1 MSPLSTLLRLVRP
14 VHLILAALTYGLGL
28 GFARYL
34 GALIRVEVAFLGGG
48 FILFV
53 LAAAHLLGEYFRPF
67 NEPIVAD
74 ETRAAREELR
84 GQLLV
89 TAFVLLASAALI
101 VFILLWNQR
110 LTILVDILLGA
121 AALLAFA
128 NVVPPIRL
136 SDRGFGELVSAVLM
150 ANLSPVLAFA
160 LQRADLHRLLPLLT
174 FPLTFLALAYLL
186 ALDFPAYSQDLKYQ
200 RGSLLA
206 RLTWQR
212 AVPLHNVLLGAAY
225 LIYAAAP
232 LVGFSFNL
240 IWPALLTIP
249 LAAYQVFMLRNISE
263 GAPPLWNVFTI
274 NATALFGL
282 TAYLLTLT
290 FWLR

>member
-1 MSPLSTLLRLVRP
+1 MTLITTLVRLTRP
-14 VHLILAALTYGLGL
+14 LQLLLTALTYGLGL

-34 GALIRVEVAFLGGG
+34 GTPTRVELAFLGGG
-48 FILFV
+48 FILLC
-53 LAAAHLLGEYFRPF
+53 LAAANLLGEYFRPF
-67 NEPIVAD
+67 NEPIVVD
-74 ETRAAREELR
+74 ETPAERAELR

-89 TAFVLLASAALI
+89 SALVLLASAGLMVFVMLWNGRLTPLVEIFLGLI
-101 VFILLWNQR
+101 V
-110 LTILVDILLGA
+110 
-121 AALLAFA
+121 LLAFA
-128 NVVPPIRL
+128 NGVPPIRL
-136 SDRGFGELVSAVLM
+136 SDRGFGEFVTALLM
-150 ANLSPVLAFA
+150 ANAAPALAFL
-160 LQRADLHRLLPLLT
+160 LQKNDLHRLLPMLT
-174 FPLTFLALAYLL
+174 LPLTLLALAYLL

-206 RLTWQR
+206 RLGWQR
-212 AVPLHNVLLGAAY
+212 AVPLHNVMLAAAY

-263 GAPPLWNVFTI
+263 GAKPLWNAFIV